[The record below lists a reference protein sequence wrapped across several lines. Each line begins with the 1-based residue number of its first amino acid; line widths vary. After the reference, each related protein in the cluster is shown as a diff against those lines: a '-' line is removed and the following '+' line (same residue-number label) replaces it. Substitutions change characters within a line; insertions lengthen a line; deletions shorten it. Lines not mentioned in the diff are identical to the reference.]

1 MPLVPCPNCC
11 EHFKFQ
17 TELDSVIQSS
27 RMKVGKKS
35 VKQSE
40 ICFFRVVAAMALLQL
55 NHIQS

>member
-40 ICFFRVVAAMALLQL
+40 ICFFRVVAAMAFC
-55 NHIQS
+55 N